1 MYSAYFIILI
11 IKDLN
16 YLYYCDKIIV
26 KLNERLHSP
35 SGTESVTR
43 VFIMDINNF
52 RDYINSR
59 IYQRGLDYYRRGRVR
74 SITPLIDES
83 FAIEVKGTKTYHV
96 RLALGGDGR
105 IIDISCNCPY
115 DQGSYCKHMVAALLA
130 ANENKERMVGISS
143 REVSYLLNYYS
154 SNAEGEALNNL
165 ADDERVHIVPEL
177 SYDTYKGL
185 FFILKIGKENG
196 REYIVKNIDTLYSNF
211 MTGKTE
217 SYGKELTFH
226 HSWDAVDETSRN
238 LVNLAMNIYITE
250 SYSYSDSKKN
260 HILNGQ
266 WIDDFFELYR
276 DKSVS
281 YQNKQCLVKQEN
293 PDIHLNIA
301 LNETNRYF
309 IEPDKGFK
317 YFGNG
322 RHAYFFGGEKQQFY
336 ICDVRFTRMIS
347 GLYAAFRYNDHI
359 YISNADMPAFY
370 NAVLKPLTGYINIDG
385 LDKVAQYAPPEMEAR
400 LYVDA
405 PDNDTIAAHLEFIYD
420 DKSYAAFYE
429 KSENPFCDYCAET
442 IAEETVK
449 KYFDYSDYLPEP
461 LVIHGDER
469 IYSFMT
475 EGLERISGIMD
486 VYASERFK
494 KINVRPPAH
503 PVVGVRP
510 ESNLLALDITADG
523 YTMEEL
529 VEGLN
534 AYRMGKR
541 YHRLRDGSFM
551 TVDNGLGELAE
562 LAENLNLTD
571 KAFLRE
577 NIRLPQYRMLYLNS
591 IQNDADGMRL
601 ARNSEFRRLIKQY
614 NALIDES
621 QNSEVPQE
629 VEPVM
634 REYQKYGFIW
644 MKTIAAYGFGGILAD
659 DMGLGKTLQAISLM
673 LDTKAAN
680 GGNGSFLV
688 VCPSSLVLN
697 WESEIRKFAPSLRTV
712 TVSGTVAERNE
723 SIDMADEYDVV
734 ITSYQTL
741 IRDISKYEDKSFD
754 LHFIDEAQY
763 IKNHGTQMAKAVKGI
778 KSKVRFALTG
788 TPVENSLAELWSIFD
803 FIMPGYLH
811 SYAYFKKTYER
822 PIVRQH
828 NDNSVKALQRLTA
841 PFILRRLKKEVLTEL
856 PDKTETVM
864 KAKLEQEQS
873 KIYSANVIETKQ
885 MIGRSGGSGED
896 KLKILAMLTRLRQIC
911 CDPSLVYENYTGGSA
926 KLEMCM
932 ELIESCIN
940 AGHKIL
946 LFSQFTSMLDIIA
959 KNLSER
965 GISFYTL
972 TGKTKA
978 KERLKTVNSF
988 NSDDTKIFLISL
1000 KAGGTGLNLTGAD
1013 IVIHY
1018 DPWWNVSAENQA
1030 SDRVYRIGQK
1040 RNVQIYKLI
1049 AEKSIEERII
1059 EMQQRKEAL
1068 SDIALNGE
1076 GDILKMSADD
1086 IMSILE

>member
-1 MYSAYFIILI
+1 
-11 IKDLN
+11 
-16 YLYYCDKIIV
+16 
-26 KLNERLHSP
+26 
-35 SGTESVTR
+35 
-43 VFIMDINNF
+43 MDINNF
-52 RDYINSR
+52 SDYIDSK
-59 IYQRGLDYYRRGRVR
+59 IYQRGLSYYRQGRVR
-74 SITPLIDES
+74 SIGVLIDGS
-83 FAIEVKGTKTYHV
+83 FVIEVIGTRPYKV
-96 RLALGGDGR
+96 NLALGGNGK
-105 IIDISCNCPY
+105 IIELRCNCPY
-115 DQGSYCKHMVAALLA
+115 DQGPYCKHMAAALLA
-130 ANENKERMVGISS
+130 AQHNKAKMVGISS
-143 REVSYLLNYYS
+143 REVSYLLRYYS
-154 SNAEGEALNNL
+154 SNAAAEAVNN
-165 ADDERVHIVPEL
+165 AADERVHVVPEL

-185 FFILKIGKENG
+185 YFILKIGKENG
-196 REYIVKNIDTLYSNF
+196 REYIVKSIDTLYSNF
-211 MTGKTE
+211 QNGKTE
-217 SYGKELTFH
+217 SYGKALTFH
-226 HSWDAVDETSRN
+226 HSWDAVDETSRKI
-238 LVNLAMNIYITE
+238 VNLAMNIYRTE
-250 SYSYSDSKKN
+250 SYSYMESRKN
-260 HILNGQ
+260 HILDAQ
-266 WIDDFFELYR
+266 WIDGFFELYR

-281 YQNKQCLVKQEN
+281 FRNEQCCVKSEN
-293 PDIHLNIA
+293 PDIHLNISQ
-301 LNETNRYF
+301 NETGRYY
-309 IEPDKGFK
+309 IEPDDGFM
-317 YFGNG
+317 YVGEG
-322 RHAYFFGGEKQQFY
+322 RHAYFFDKKKWQFY
-336 ICDVRFTRMIS
+336 ICDVKFTKMIS
-347 GLYAAFRYNDHI
+347 GLYDAFRYNQHI
-359 YISNADMPAFY
+359 YISEADMPAFY
-370 NAVLKPLTGYINIDG
+370 NAVLKPLTGYISIDG
-385 LDKVAQYAPPEMEAR
+385 LDKAAQYAPPDMEAR

-405 PDNDTIAAHLEFIYD
+405 PDNDTISAHLEFIYD

-429 KSENPFCDYCAET
+429 KSKNPFCDYCAET

-449 KYFDYSDYLPEP
+449 QYFDHNPYLPEP
-461 LVIHGDER
+461 LVIHDDEK
-469 IYSFMT
+469 IYRFMT
-475 EGLERISGIMD
+475 EGLEKLSGIMD
-486 VYASERFK
+486 IYASERLK
-494 KINVRPPAH
+494 RINVRPPAH

-510 ESNLLALDITADG
+510 ESNLLTLDITADG
-523 YTMEEL
+523 YTTEEL
-529 VEGLN
+529 VEALN
-534 AYRMGKR
+534 AYRKGKR
-541 YHRLRDGSFM
+541 YHRLRDGSFL
-551 TVDNGLGELAE
+551 TIDKGLGELAE

-571 KAFLRE
+571 KTLLKE
-577 NIRLPQYRMLYLNS
+577 HIRLPQYRMLYLNS
-591 IQNDADGMRL
+591 IQNDADGMRI
-601 ARNSEFRRLIKQY
+601 ARNADFKRLIKQY
-614 NALIDES
+614 NSLIDEA
-621 QNSEVPQE
+621 QNAETPKE

-634 REYQKYGFIW
+634 REYQKYGFVW
-644 MKTIAAYGFGGILAD
+644 MKTISAYGFGGILAD

-673 LDTKAAN
+673 LDAKAAN
-680 GGNGSFLV
+680 GGRGSFLV

-697 WESEIRKFAPSLRTV
+697 WESEIRKFAPSLSTITV
-712 TVSGTVAERNE
+712 TGTVAERNE
-723 SIDMADEYDVV
+723 AIDTADDYDVV

-741 IRDISKYEDKSFD
+741 SRDISKYEDKSFD

-811 SYAYFKKTYER
+811 AYTYFKKTYER
-822 PIVRQH
+822 PIVRKH
-828 NDNSVKALQRLTA
+828 NDNSVKALQRLTS

-864 KAKLEQEQS
+864 RAKMEPEQS

-885 MIGRSGGSGED
+885 MIGSSGAGGED
-896 KLKILAMLTRLRQIC
+896 KLRILAMLTRLRQLC

-959 KNLSER
+959 KNLNER

-972 TGKTKA
+972 TGKTKP

-988 NSDDTKIFLISL
+988 NSDDTKLFLISL

-1049 AEKSIEERII
+1049 AEKTIEERII
-1059 EMQQRKEAL
+1059 EMQLRKEAL

-1076 GDILKMSADD
+1076 GDILKMSAED